1 MPACCARSAGSART
15 LPGRTAPPAPRGPR
29 PTCSPPGATC
39 AHPPSSVSRH
49 LSFPP
54 SHFPAISLSRHLST
68 LQDLASCA
76 PQGEALGGWYGGG
89 VVVMGKTRPSLTAG
103 DTRSS
108 TPASPAPPRR
118 PHCQHAGCPGTRQ
131 RRLGPRSGSRCA
143 ERSEAPHRVVHRGHE
158 AGPRA
163 RVHIRPELDQGTAS
177 AHLQPRCAAQ
187 RPAGASRPARR
198 SEGDPTRC
206 ADESSM
212 A

>member
-1 MPACCARSAGSART
+1 MHTPPGGGRGPCLLVARVAQEARALFLAALRRLRRGVLAPLVLRPERPART
-15 LPGRTAPPAPRGPR
+15 LRAQ
-29 PTCSPPGATC
+29 S
-39 AHPPSSVSRH
+39 
-49 LSFPP
+49 
-54 SHFPAISLSRHLST
+54 PAISLSRHLST

-198 SEGDPTRC
+198 SEGDPTRF